1 MKLLICNLNLKTIS
15 EKSKVFKNYRLKQ
28 KESQKLKPTLHKS
41 LLSLNK
47 IFKLS
52 ATLEN
57 QKPNFQEIIISVSW
71 DFDENLKNG
80 LKKLSSAG
88 QGDEKPEKI
97 VEQHFIISNIFGFI
111 ILSPNISKKNICK
124 NMSSQ
129 KSKRTKIICNLLPTE
144 LHTCF

>member
-1 MKLLICNLNLKTIS
+1 MKLLICNLNLKEIS

-28 KESQKLKPTLHKS
+28 KESQKLKPTFHKS

-111 ILSPNISKKNICK
+111 ILSPNISKKIFA
-124 NMSSQ
+124 
-129 KSKRTKIICNLLPTE
+129 KI
-144 LHTCF
+144 

>member
-1 MKLLICNLNLKTIS
+1 MKLLICNLNLKKIS

-28 KESQKLKPTLHKS
+28 KESQKLKPTFHKS

-111 ILSPNISKKNICK
+111 ILSPNISKKYL
-124 NMSSQ
+124 Q
-129 KSKRTKIICNLLPTE
+129 KYELTKV
-144 LHTCF
+144 

>member
-1 MKLLICNLNLKTIS
+1 MGIKKKREPKIETNFAQIPP
-15 EKSKVFKNYRLKQ
+15 F
-28 KESQKLKPTLHKS
+28 
-41 LLSLNK
+41 LNK

-52 ATLEN
+52 ATLKQN
-57 QKPNFQEIIISVSW
+57 QKPNFHEIIISGSW
-71 DFDENLKNG
+71 NFDENLKMKMG
-80 LKKLSSAG
+80 SKKLSSAG

>member
-1 MKLLICNLNLKTIS
+1 M
-15 EKSKVFKNYRLKQ
+15 
-28 KESQKLKPTLHKS
+28 KPTFHKS

-111 ILSPNISKKNICK
+111 ILSPNISKKYL
-124 NMSSQ
+124 Q
-129 KSKRTKIICNLLPTE
+129 KYELTKV
-144 LHTCF
+144 